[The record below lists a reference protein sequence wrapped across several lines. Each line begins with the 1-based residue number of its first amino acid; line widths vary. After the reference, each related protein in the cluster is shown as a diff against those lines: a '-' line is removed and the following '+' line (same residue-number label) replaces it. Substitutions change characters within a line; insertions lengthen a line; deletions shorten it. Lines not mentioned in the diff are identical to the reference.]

1 MASKQAPESA
11 VRNAQQS
18 FILEWGRM
26 ASNWGINPAMA
37 QIHALLFITG
47 EPMSV
52 DDIIERL
59 RVSRSSISTNLR
71 NLMNWGVVR
80 KFRSPGDRKDT
91 YLADTDALT
100 MVARVVRERKRR
112 EIDPTVEALQACR
125 GRAEPGT
132 EAAQKFRERLE
143 GLLDVFDFVDVA
155 FRFAMASDERIRWIF
170 DHREEIT
177 LALSNFE
184 RDESVEAVE
193 ES

>member
-1 MASKQAPESA
+1 
-11 VRNAQQS
+11 
-18 FILEWGRM
+18 M

-112 EIDPTVEALQACR
+112 EIDPTVEALQACL
-125 GRAEPGT
+125 GRAEPGK